1 MDWATNPEPQMV
13 AVKKRKNDCLSWNI
27 VINLSI
33 HAAALR
39 NSQQNIQEL
48 TKATRKQQKGRG
60 LSKLEPMARKSL
72 VCLSCLNS
80 DKRLHD
86 AAPYI

>member
-1 MDWATNPEPQMV
+1 MDWATNPEPQIV

-39 NSQQNIQEL
+39 NSQQNIQAL
-48 TKATRKQQKGRG
+48 TKATRKQQK
-60 LSKLEPMARKSL
+60 SFSHTQTA
-72 VCLSCLNS
+72 
-80 DKRLHD
+80 
-86 AAPYI
+86 

>member
-27 VINLSI
+27 VINLII

-39 NSQQNIQEL
+39 NSQQNIQAL
-48 TKATRKQQKGRG
+48 TKATRKQQKGFVLYKGRASG
-60 LSKLEPMARKSL
+60 A
-72 VCLSCLNS
+72 
-80 DKRLHD
+80 
-86 AAPYI
+86 

>member
-33 HAAALR
+33 HAAALD

-48 TKATRKQQKGRG
+48 TKATRKQQKA
-60 LSKLEPMARKSL
+60 LATRKQQKAVRYQS
-72 VCLSCLNS
+72 
-80 DKRLHD
+80 
-86 AAPYI
+86 

>member
-39 NSQQNIQEL
+39 NSQLNIQAL
-48 TKATRKQQKGRG
+48 TEDTRKQQKALATRKQQKAVRYQ
-60 LSKLEPMARKSL
+60 S
-72 VCLSCLNS
+72 
-80 DKRLHD
+80 
-86 AAPYI
+86 